1 MGGQVAGADK
11 DKEEGK
17 EPGEPQA
24 PVDGAEG
31 DGAAAPAPAKSRK
44 KLVIIA
50 AAALLLLGLGGGA
63 VWFFL
68 LRTPVEKAEGHA
80 EKAEAVSAEELVDIA
95 EMTVNLRTSD
105 GGAKILR
112 VHLML
117 VPGEKNKEEIT
128 ASLPLVVDALQ
139 PFLRELRPEDIAGSA
154 ATFRIKE
161 EVLIRANA
169 VLGPKSVRDV
179 LIQDLVQQ

>member
-1 MGGQVAGADK
+1 MASADK
-11 DKEEGK
+11 DKE
-17 EPGEPQA
+17 A
-24 PVDGAEG
+24 PEAVAATETAEG
-31 DGAAAPAPAKSRK
+31 EESAVAASAKGGKS
-44 KLVIIA
+44 KLLIIA
-50 AAALLLLGLGGGA
+50 AAALLLLGGGGGA
-63 VWFFL
+63 AWFFF
-68 LRTPVEKAEGHA
+68 LRAPASASHDQKAEP
-80 EKAEAVSAEELVDIA
+80 VTAEELVDVA

-105 GGAKILR
+105 GGAKTLR

-117 VPGEKNKEEIT
+117 VPGDKKKEEIT
-128 ASLPLVVDALQ
+128 AALPLVIDAFQ

-161 EVLIRANA
+161 EMLVRANA